1 MPRAPKTLTIDEEER
16 LLARIAWAY
25 HVEGLTQE
33 AVADKLG
40 LTRLRVNKGLAEAR
54 RSGLVRVS
62 LNTAFA
68 PCFELEAALK
78 ARFGLGVAFVAP
90 SPSEEEEVQ
99 MMVGA
104 ALGSHLTDLLA
115 RPEIRLFGMSWGNT
129 LNRATRFVGP
139 LERPDLEIVS
149 VMGGLTQGSDLNSFE
164 ITTRLADLCNA
175 RHSYFTAPLY
185 AGSAESRATIM
196 GLDVFEGIVAKIRRV
211 DALAMAAGD
220 MSRRSLLMRDG
231 LPSDVTMEELIGQ
244 GAVGDLLGWVLDAE
258 GRPLD
263 HPINERVIG
272 IGLDDLARIPDVILA
287 AGGRHKVAI
296 IRAVL
301 GLGIVDTLV
310 TDEGTARALVGEGT
324 PG

>member
-1 MPRAPKTLTIDEEER
+1 MPRPPKTQRIDEEER

-25 HVEGLTQE
+25 HVEELTQG

-40 LTRLRVNKGLAEAR
+40 LTRLRVNKALAEAR
-54 RSGLVRVS
+54 RRGLVRVS
-62 LNTAFA
+62 LNTAYA
-68 PCFELEAALK
+68 PCFALEAGLRG
-78 ARFGLGVAFVAP
+78 RFGVTTAIVAP
-90 SPSEEEEVQ
+90 SPERPEDVQ
-99 MMVGA
+99 TMVGA
-104 ALGSHLTDLLA
+104 ALGSHLGAVLA
-115 RPEIRLFGMSWGNT
+115 RPAIRLFGMSWGNT
-129 LNRATRFVGP
+129 LNLATRFVAP
-139 LERPDLEIVS
+139 LDRPDLEIVS

-185 AGSAESRATIM
+185 AGSAATRDTIM
-196 GLDVFEGIVAKIRRV
+196 GLDVFEGVLAKIRGV

-231 LPSDVTMEELIGQ
+231 LPSDIAMEELVAR
-244 GAVGDLLGWVLDAE
+244 GAVGDVLGWVLDAA
-258 GRPLD
+258 GRPLY

-272 IGLDDLARIPDVILA
+272 IGLEDLRAIPDVILA
-287 AGGRHKVAI
+287 AGGPHKVPI

-301 GLGIVDTLV
+301 GLGVIDTLV
-310 TDEGTARALVGEGT
+310 TDEGAAAALLEEDA